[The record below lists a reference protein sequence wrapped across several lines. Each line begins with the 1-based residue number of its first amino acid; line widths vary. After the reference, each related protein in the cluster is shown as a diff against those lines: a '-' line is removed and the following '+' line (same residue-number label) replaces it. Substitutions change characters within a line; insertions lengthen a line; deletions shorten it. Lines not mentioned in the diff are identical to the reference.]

1 MPMRRSAVSRSSVSS
16 LVVAVSFAVLAA
28 APSVARAQAAPP
40 DTAKPLKVTAGIA
53 YLNAS
58 GNTDVTTL
66 SVNERLEWKRPHFLW
81 TQFLNTINSTTEGEK
96 TAELF
101 ATGLRGDWK
110 PAGRLSV
117 YGLVNFDRNRF
128 AKIDRRFEEG
138 LGLGYTF
145 VERPKHRLTTEL
157 GAQYV
162 QQWNL
167 EDVSDEFL
175 AGRAA
180 ELYRYTFRENA
191 YFEERVEYL
200 PNLETNE
207 DYRVNGEASLVA
219 PLSRRLSL
227 KLGYV
232 VRFDN
237 LVEPGVEKTDRFF
250 TSGLQ
255 IAF

>member
-1 MPMRRSAVSRSSVSS
+1 MLMSRSVASRPCVSG
-16 LVVAVSFAVLAA
+16 LVVAVSIAVLAA
-28 APSVARAQAAPP
+28 VPSLARAQGTPP

-53 YLNAS
+53 YLDAS

-81 TQFLNTINSTTEGEK
+81 TQFLNTINSTTDGEK

-110 PAGRLSV
+110 PAGRLLV

-128 AKIDRRFEEG
+128 ANIDRRFEEG
-138 LGLGYTF
+138 LGLGYTL
-145 VERPKHRLTTEL
+145 VERPQHRLTTEL
-157 GAQYV
+157 GGQFV
-162 QQWNL
+162 QQRNL
-167 EDVSDEFL
+167 DDVSDEFL
-175 AGRAA
+175 AGRVA

-191 YFEERVEYL
+191 YFEERFEYL

-207 DYRVNGEASLVA
+207 DYRVNGEVSLVA

-237 LVEPGVEKTDRFF
+237 LPEPGAEKTDRFF

-255 IAF
+255 LAF